1 MATEMPGRATIIE
14 WAQFLG
20 VDVTDAMAKADLM
33 LADDPDAMMTGGEQL
48 ARIME
53 NMRNKEKGAVQ
64 VGTDLQPGWSG
75 ASAERFGPKVAELG
89 QNAQQTT
96 DSLAG
101 VRQNLTSIAEDCTGR
116 INAVCNASAI
126 TAAFLGTQSA
136 AAQSAAPTAM

>member
-1 MATEMPGRATIIE
+1 MATEMPGRATIAE
-14 WAQFLG
+14 WAQFLN
-20 VDVTDAMAKADLM
+20 VDITDAMAKADM
-33 LADDPDAMMTGGEQL
+33 ILADDPDAMMTGGEQL

-53 NMRNKEKGAVQ
+53 NMRNKERDAAQ
-64 VGTDLQPGWSG
+64 VGTGLQPGWSG
-75 ASAERFGPKVAELG
+75 ASAEMFGPKVAELG

-126 TAAFLGTQSA
+126 TAAFLGTQQA
-136 AAQSAAPTAM
+136 AAAPPPAAM